1 MHGFVS
7 PLASLHT
14 LRSFVASARMQD
26 LLLRAKY
33 LVFAAM
39 LMAAR
44 KCARSDGPAGKVA
57 VSGLLQGRR

>member
-14 LRSFVASARMQD
+14 LCGFVASARMRD
-26 LLLRAKY
+26 LLLRAKH
-33 LVFAAM
+33 LLFAAI

-44 KCARSDGPAGKVA
+44 KCDAYPAGNV
-57 VSGLLQGRR
+57 RREFVTADD